1 MAKFVTRKEY
11 AEKYGVPLETVK
23 TWTKC
28 GKLATIKIGAAVFV
42 DADTPI
48 PAKRKPGVK
57 TAQEKDLAEF
67 NRMFKSKKLKI
78 RIVPAYLVSVVDGTG
93 KEVVSDFTFG
103 SKQDAEKLGEKMKK
117 EIEKRYE

>member
-57 TAQEKDLAEF
+57 TVEEKELAEV
-67 NRMFKSKKLKI
+67 SKLREKRYSVKI
-78 RIVPAYLVSVVDGTG
+78 TRAYLVSVVDGTG
-93 KEVVSDFTFG
+93 KEITSDFTFG
-103 SKQDAEKLGEKMKK
+103 TKQDAEKLGEKMKK

>member
-48 PAKRKPGVK
+48 PARRKPGVK
-57 TAQEKDLAEF
+57 TVEEKELAEV
-67 NRMFKSKKLKI
+67 SKLREKRYSVKI
-78 RIVPAYLVSVVDGTG
+78 TRAYLVSVVDGTG
-93 KEVVSDFTFG
+93 KEVSSDFTFG
-103 SKQDAEKLGEKMKK
+103 TKEDAEAYGEKL
-117 EIEKRYE
+117 KREVAGRG

>member
-48 PAKRKPGVK
+48 PAKLKPGVK
-57 TAQEKDLAEF
+57 TQEEKNLAEF
-67 NRMFKSKKLKI
+67 NKTFKSKQLKVNI
-78 RIVPAYLVSVVDGTG
+78 TRAYLVSIVDGTG
-93 KEVVSDFTFG
+93 KEVTSDFTFG
-103 SKQDAEKLGEKMKK
+103 TKQEAEKLGEKL
-117 EIEKRYE
+117 KREVEGRG

>member
-57 TAQEKDLAEF
+57 TVEEKELAEV
-67 NRMFKSKKLKI
+67 SKLREKRLSVKI
-78 RIVPAYLVSVVDGTG
+78 TRAYLVSVVDGTG
-93 KEVVSDFTFG
+93 KEVSSDFTFG
-103 SKQDAEKLGEKMKK
+103 TKQEAEKLGEKL
-117 EIEKRYE
+117 KREVGGRL

>member
-28 GKLATIKIGAAVFV
+28 GKLATIKIGSSVLV
-42 DADTPI
+42 DGDTPI

-57 TAQEKDLAEF
+57 TVEEKELAEV
-67 NRMFKSKKLKI
+67 SKLREKRLSVKI
-78 RIVPAYLVSVVDGTG
+78 TRAYLVSVVDGTG
-93 KEVVSDFTFG
+93 KEVSSDFTFG
-103 SKQDAEKLGEKMKK
+103 TKEDAEAYGEKL
-117 EIEKRYE
+117 KREVGGRL